1 MARAAKP
8 AEVDW
13 NHIPS
18 FLKVVMVAVSLVSA
32 AFAAASAY
40 YSIIGR
46 MDRFENNQ
54 TIQSKTLESLA
65 FSIKGLAEKAATSE
79 EVDTK
84 IERSCLQMQIANQQ
98 RGWVCPFS
106 GSEMVARPV
115 RRPWPAAE
123 VVRGT
128 K

>member
-1 MARAAKP
+1 MARAART
-8 AEVDW
+8 ADFDW

-18 FLKVVMVAVSLVSA
+18 ILKVVGVAGALVVTVFTAS
-32 AFAAASAY
+32 SAY

-46 MDRFENNQ
+46 MDRFENQQ

-84 IERSCLQMQIANQQ
+84 IERSCLQMQIQNK
-98 RGWVCPFS
+98 GWVCPFS
-106 GSEMVARPV
+106 GTDLVARPAA
-115 RRPWPAAE
+115 RRSWPAAE
-123 VVRGT
+123 VIRGT

>member
-1 MARAAKP
+1 MARPAKT
-8 AEVDW
+8 ADFDW

-18 FLKVVMVAVSLVSA
+18 VLKVIVVAGSLVGT

-54 TIQSKTLESLA
+54 AIQSKTLESLA

-84 IERSCLQMQIANQQ
+84 IERSCLQMQIQNK
-98 RGWVCPFS
+98 GWVCPFS
-106 GSEMVARPV
+106 GSEVVARPV

-123 VVRGT
+123 VIRGT